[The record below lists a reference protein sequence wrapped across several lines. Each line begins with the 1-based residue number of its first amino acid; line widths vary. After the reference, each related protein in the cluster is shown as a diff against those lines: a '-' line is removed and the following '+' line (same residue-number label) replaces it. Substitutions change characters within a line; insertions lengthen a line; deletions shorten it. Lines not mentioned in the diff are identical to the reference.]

1 MKHTDRLDRA
11 TFHTIAERADIT
23 PLPRDIRWFQ
33 HLERHGPLSSKQ
45 LIAWTADTHRCRD
58 TALRRLQALRA
69 ARYLILPPQ
78 QRATER
84 AEFKP
89 YIYDLGLLA
98 QRHLREAGLSE
109 PVIRPGGP
117 WWHIYETASFT
128 ARIDLACRD
137 RGYRFILGHE
147 ILARSSA
154 TLAISIDRQKL
165 IPDQLFAI
173 DYGGRFRAFM
183 LEIDRGTEP
192 IASPQTRKSWTSALE
207 LYERVF
213 KGGYANQHYGL
224 KAPVIVLWQLST
236 EARLRAFEGVLERK
250 GLVRARRYWAG
261 VGGSGGQGHRLM
273 AAILD
278 SDLR

>member
-1 MKHTDRLDRA
+1 MPSTLVKQRA
-11 TFHTIAERADIT
+11 SFTTISAREGVT
-23 PLPRDIRWFQ
+23 PLTRDIRWFQ

-89 YIYDLGLLA
+89 YIYDLGVLA
-98 QRHLREAGLSE
+98 QRYLRDTRSAQ

-117 WWHIYETASFT
+117 WWHIHETASFT
-128 ARIDLACRD
+128 ARIDLACRE
-137 RGYRFILGHE
+137 RGYRFIPGHE
-147 ILARSSA
+147 ILARSGA
-154 TLAISIDRQKL
+154 TLAIPIDRQKL

-183 LEIDRGTEP
+183 LEIDRGTQP
-192 IASPQTRKSWTSALE
+192 IVSPQSRKSWTSALE

-224 KAPVIVLWQLST
+224 KAPIIVLWQLST
-236 EARLRAFEGVLERK
+236 EARLRAFEGMLGRN
-250 GLVRARRYWAG
+250 GLDRSGRYWAG
-261 VGGSGGQGHRLM
+261 VGGSAEEGHRLA
-273 AAILD
+273 AAILNV
-278 SDLR
+278 DLR